1 MSMQT
6 VRPLRST
13 ALCIKSLLVEH
24 MSRTYILDQRMTPGY
39 WVFPDGVIY
48 RLIIARVLQLQVFI
62 QVALIRETL
71 VGIIT
76 TLERAIVPL
85 EIS

>member
-1 MSMQT
+1 
-6 VRPLRST
+6 
-13 ALCIKSLLVEH
+13 
-24 MSRTYILDQRMTPGY
+24 MTPGY